1 MSQSAPGRR
10 RRRVVPVLAVGVALA
25 LTGCADDVAVRDSG
39 GGGGAIGDPGGAQQ
53 LSAPEPEGS
62 QLSHEEMR
70 EALESEFTGASI
82 TDTDDVLPGLR
93 DLETELQRLRV
104 NPQECKQYVVES
116 ASPLPDGALMA
127 HAIQQ
132 DDGGSGDSDGDSD
145 SDTDGESG
153 GDSDS
158 DGADGAR
165 EATVYSFTDW
175 RSADAYLAGE
185 EDGLQLCESYT
196 VTRDVGGDES
206 PFTEVALELLS
217 VGTAADAGLGL
228 TQEMTVGDESTHLV
242 AVALRQGSQIVL
254 VAEAPNEEPEDD
266 DVEDLVEDLQEQA
279 AVVLSELTG
288 DDLSLEEDEED
299 TDGDD
304 EGEEDT
310 DGEDEGEE
318 NSDGEDEGEEDSNGE
333 DSDEGAD
340 DAADADA
347 DEDSADQDS

>member
-1 MSQSAPGRR
+1 MSQSAPGR

-132 DDGGSGDSDGDSD
+132 ADGGSGDSDGD
-145 SDTDGESG
+145 TD

-206 PFTEVALELLS
+206 PSTEVGLELLS

-279 AVVLSELTG
+279 AAVLSELTG

-304 EGEEDT
+304 EG
-310 DGEDEGEE
+310 DGD
-318 NSDGEDEGEEDSNGE
+318 DGEGEEDSDGE
-333 DSDEGAD
+333 DSDEG
-340 DAADADA
+340 ADADA

>member
-10 RRRVVPVLAVGVALA
+10 RRVIPVLAVGGALV

-70 EALESEFTGASI
+70 EALESEFSGASI

-132 DDGGSGDSDGDSD
+132 DDGESGDSDGDTDGDSDGDTDGDSD
-145 SDTDGESG
+145 SDTD

-165 EATVYSFTDW
+165 EVTVYSFTDW

-206 PFTEVALELLS
+206 PSTEVALELLS

-279 AVVLSELTG
+279 AAVLSELTG

-299 TDGDD
+299 TDGD
-304 EGEEDT
+304 G
-310 DGEDEGEE
+310 
-318 NSDGEDEGEEDSNGE
+318 EGEEDSDGEGEEDSDGE

-347 DEDSADQDS
+347 DEDSAD